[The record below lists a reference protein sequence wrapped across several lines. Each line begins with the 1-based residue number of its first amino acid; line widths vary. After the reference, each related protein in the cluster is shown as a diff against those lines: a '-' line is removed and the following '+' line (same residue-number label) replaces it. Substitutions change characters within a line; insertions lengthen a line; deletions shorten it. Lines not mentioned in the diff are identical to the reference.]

1 MASRSLRSESLV
13 YYPPYM
19 RHIARRAYEE
29 IMKYETLPPQNFLGL
44 DDEHS
49 AYATSA
55 ALILPIPYEG
65 TVSYGQGT
73 REGPRAILEASHQ
86 VELYD
91 RELDDE
97 PALTYGIHTLPALAP
112 VVSGPAGMVD
122 AIAAC
127 AEEHLRSGKLLV
139 GLGGEHTVSAGMAR
153 AVQAVHGDFVLVQID
168 AHSDLRD
175 EYEGSAYS
183 HASIARRVFDQGMT
197 IVQFGIRS
205 ICREEIDLI
214 RAEPARLHVWFA
226 EDVHAGGHLPQL
238 AELVRGK
245 KVFLTI
251 DLDGFDP
258 ALVTAT
264 GTPEPNGLSWNQG
277 LDIIRTVAH
286 AADIMAIDCVEL
298 APIPGQHASD
308 FLAAK
313 LVYKAIGLTLAS
325 RGAKE

>member
-1 MASRSLRSESLV
+1 MAT
-13 YYPPYM
+13 
-19 RHIARRAYEE
+19 
-29 IMKYETLPPQNFLGL
+29 YETLPPNNFLGL

-49 AYATSA
+49 AYDTSA

-73 REGPRAILEASHQ
+73 REGPRAIIHASHQ

-97 PALTYGIHTLPALAP
+97 PALTHGIHTLPALAP
-112 VVSGPAGMVD
+112 VVSGPAAMVD

-175 EYEGSAYS
+175 EYEGSPYS
-183 HASIARRVFDQGMT
+183 HASVARRVFDMGMT
-197 IVQFGIRS
+197 IAQFGIRS
-205 ICREEIDLI
+205 ICREEVDLI
-214 RAEPARLHVWFA
+214 RAEPERLRVWFA
-226 EDVHAGGHLPQL
+226 EDVHAGGHLPPL

-251 DLDGFDP
+251 DLDGLDP
-258 ALVTAT
+258 SLVAAT
-264 GTPEPNGLSWNQG
+264 GTPEPNGLSWNQA
-277 LDIIRTVAH
+277 LDILRTVARE
-286 AADIMAIDCVEL
+286 ADVVAIDCVEL
-298 APIPGQHASD
+298 APIPGAHASD

-313 LVYKAIGLTLAS
+313 LVYKAIGLALRAQQA
-325 RGAKE
+325 RAAR

>member
-1 MASRSLRSESLV
+1 MPS
-13 YYPPYM
+13 
-19 RHIARRAYEE
+19 
-29 IMKYETLPPQNFLGL
+29 YETLPPDNFLGL
-44 DDEHS
+44 DAQHS
-49 AYATSA
+49 AYESSA

-73 REGPRAILEASHQ
+73 REGPRAIIHASQQ

-97 PALTYGIHTLPALAP
+97 PALSYGVHTLPALAP
-112 VVSGPAGMVD
+112 VVSGPAAMVD

-168 AHSDLRD
+168 AHSDLRE
-175 EYEGSAYS
+175 EYEGSPYS
-183 HASIARRVFDQGMT
+183 HASVARRVLDMGAT
-197 IVQFGIRS
+197 IAQFGIRS

-214 RAEPARLHVWFA
+214 RSEPDRLRVWFA
-226 EDVHAGGHLPQL
+226 EDVHAGGHLEAL
-238 AELVRGK
+238 AEIVGGR

-258 ALVTAT
+258 ALVAAT
-264 GTPEPNGLSWNQG
+264 GTPEPGGLSWEQV
-277 LDIIRTVAH
+277 LAIVRTVAR
-286 AADIMAIDCVEL
+286 AGEVVAVDCVEL

-313 LVYKAIGLTLAS
+313 LIYKTIGLVLSS
-325 RGAKE
+325 RHV